1 MGGKLVIFR
10 EDLSDVDIY
19 SMGLK
24 ILLDLEGRVVPVRN
38 ILDFIHL
45 LADLL
50 FTLVAFWDYSGHSM
64 VAFPRAVWHNY
75 RYKKEILRMSPES
88 SLTARGFSSLV
99 MPPIKKMQLSPNE
112 KE

>member
-19 SMGLK
+19 SMGFK

-45 LADLL
+45 LAHLL
-50 FTLVAFWDYSGHSM
+50 FTLVAF
-64 VAFPRAVWHNY
+64 
-75 RYKKEILRMSPES
+75 
-88 SLTARGFSSLV
+88 
-99 MPPIKKMQLSPNE
+99 
-112 KE
+112 